1 VVNSQRGAQ
10 RLWARALCA
19 RYRRRTVDAMTDTA
33 TRSEDRA
40 RSPEL
45 RDLSAPLDVL
55 LTEAT
60 YSPRQRFFAGDAAL
74 KWGSSLARR
83 PRAVAGRVAG
93 LAREL
98 GRVAVGDSEIAP
110 ARGDRR
116 FGDPAWMENP
126 VFHRLLQAY
135 LATGGTVDGLIRDA
149 ELDLQTERRIRF
161 PVENIHDA
169 LAPTNFPWSNP
180 AAIKAAV
187 STRGASLVRGTEQF
201 AADMRK
207 PPRLP
212 AMVDTS
218 QFEVGRNLA
227 TTPGSVIRREDAFE
241 LIHYAPQTE
250 EVRSVPLLLVPPMI
264 NKFYIADL
272 APGRSLVEYLL
283 GQGQQVFAISW
294 RNPEAEHGSWGL
306 DTYAEAILT
315 ALDTTCAVAASE
327 QAQLLAFCG
336 GGIAGAGAAGHLAAV
351 DEQDRLAGLTL
362 GVCVL
367 DNEQAGM
374 PSAFVN
380 RDLARAAL
388 SVSARKGYLDGN
400 ALTELFAW
408 LRPNDLIWGYVANNY
423 LLGRRPPAFDILFWN
438 QDTVRLA
445 AGLHRDFIQ
454 LALDNPLVEPGAL
467 ELLGTP
473 IDLGRVE
480 VDSYVVA
487 GISDHITPWENCQ
500 RTARMLGGDTR
511 FVLSTSGHIAAIV
524 NPPGNPKATYRIAV
538 EGEHE
543 DPNAWLAEAE
553 KLPGSW
559 WEDWNAWLAERSGP
573 MKPAPQ
579 RLGSREYRPKGK
591 APGTYVLAS

>member
-1 VVNSQRGAQ
+1 MAS
-10 RLWARALCA
+10 
-19 RYRRRTVDAMTDTA
+19 A
-33 TRSEDRA
+33 TSTSAETRVGGSDDQ
-40 RSPEL
+40 

-60 YSPRQRFFAGDAAL
+60 YSPRQRFFAVDATL
-74 KWGSSLARR
+74 KLGSSLARR
-83 PRAVAGRVAG
+83 PRAVAGRITG

-98 GRVAVGDSEIAP
+98 GRVAAGDSELTP
-110 ARGDRR
+110 QRGDRR
-116 FGDPAWMENP
+116 FGDPAWTENP
-126 VFHRLLQAY
+126 LFRRLMQAY
-135 LATGGTVDGLIRDA
+135 LATGVALDGLIRDA
-149 ELDLQTERRIRF
+149 DLDLQTERRVRF

-180 AAIKAAV
+180 AALKAAA
-187 STRGASLVRGTEQF
+187 SSRGGSLVRGAERF
-201 AADMRK
+201 AADMRR

-212 AMVDTS
+212 SMVDTS
-218 QFEVGRNLA
+218 KFEVGGNLA
-227 TTPGSVIRREDAFE
+227 VTPGSVVHREDAFE

-272 APGRSLVEYLL
+272 APGRSLIEYLL
-283 GQGQQVFAISW
+283 HQGQQVFAISW

-315 ALDTTCAVAASE
+315 GLDATCDVTESE
-327 QAQLLAFCG
+327 HAQLLAFCG
-336 GGIAGAGAAGHLAAV
+336 GGIAGACVAGHLAAMG
-351 DEQDRLAGLTL
+351 ELDRLAGLSL

-367 DNEQAGM
+367 DNEQAGV

-388 SVSARKGYLDGN
+388 SVSARKGYLDGT
-400 ALTELFAW
+400 ALAELFAW

-423 LLGRRPPAFDILFWN
+423 LLGQPPPAFDILFWN

-454 LALDNPLVEPGAL
+454 IALDNPLVEVGEL

-473 IDLGRVE
+473 IDLGQVN

-524 NPPGNPKATYRIAV
+524 NPPGNPKATYRVAV
-538 EGEHE
+538 QGEHDDTE
-543 DPNAWLAEAE
+543 AWLATAE
-553 KLPGSW
+553 KRPGSW
-559 WEDWNAWLAERSGP
+559 WEDWNSWLAERSGP
-573 MKPAPQ
+573 MRDAPE
-579 RLGSREYRPKGK
+579 RVGSREYRPKGK
-591 APGTYVLAS
+591 APGTYVLAN